1 MPKNLNKK
9 DLLDAFLYERFSLED
24 VSEVVLNFVYKRR
37 VQTVNVNSPHFLYW
51 LRRYKW
57 ACS

>member
-24 VSEVVLNFVYKRR
+24 VSEV
-37 VQTVNVNSPHFLYW
+37 FL
-51 LRRYKW
+51 KF
-57 ACS
+57 CI